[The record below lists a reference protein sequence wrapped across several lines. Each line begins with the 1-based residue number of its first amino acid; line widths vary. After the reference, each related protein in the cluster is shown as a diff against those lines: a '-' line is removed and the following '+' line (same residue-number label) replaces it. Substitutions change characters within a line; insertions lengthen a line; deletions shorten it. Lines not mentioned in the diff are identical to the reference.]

1 MGRFIWEGKNNGKE
15 TARNVL
21 QSIASVPPP
30 IAPANK
36 LSPMLAIDF
45 ETDIRNLEPPNPHRR
60 SRFLT
65 SFDDLF
71 KPDLPSSSPYPF
83 QDNDDCSLRDK
94 IRHGMEDSIIP
105 SVNVTPVKSLK
116 ERVPLKERIKTMLNT
131 ERPRRRRRG
140 WIEKIVGKKQG
151 QKQGQKI

>member
-1 MGRFIWEGKNNGKE
+1 
-15 TARNVL
+15 
-21 QSIASVPPP
+21 
-30 IAPANK
+30 
-36 LSPMLAIDF
+36 MLAIDF
-45 ETDIRNLEPPNPHRR
+45 ETDVRNLEPPNPHRR

-71 KPDLPSSSPYPF
+71 KPNLPSSSPYPF
-83 QDNDDCSLRDK
+83 HDNDDNSLRAK
-94 IRHGMEDSIIP
+94 IRQGMEDSIIP

-116 ERVPLKERIKTMLNT
+116 ERIPLKERIKTMLNT

-140 WIEKIVGKKQG
+140 WIERIVGKKQG

>member
-1 MGRFIWEGKNNGKE
+1 
-15 TARNVL
+15 
-21 QSIASVPPP
+21 
-30 IAPANK
+30 
-36 LSPMLAIDF
+36 MLAIDF

-83 QDNDDCSLRDK
+83 QDNDDDSLRDK
-94 IRHGMEDSIIP
+94 IRQGMEDSIIP

-140 WIEKIVGKKQG
+140 WIERIVGKKQG
-151 QKQGQKI
+151 QEQGQKIQDLCRNQLEL